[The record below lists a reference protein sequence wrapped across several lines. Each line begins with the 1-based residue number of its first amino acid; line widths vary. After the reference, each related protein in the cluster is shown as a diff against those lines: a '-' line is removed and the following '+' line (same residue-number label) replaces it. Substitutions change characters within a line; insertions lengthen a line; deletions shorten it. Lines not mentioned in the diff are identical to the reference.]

1 MLFGNLERVWDGE
14 QSIME
19 AVEQKTREQGDIK
32 KPGRISKIL
41 TMLASYGMNYEDKVY
56 KNMVAIPADKAL
68 QPKDPIFQQT
78 LYGNSG

>member
-32 KPGRISKIL
+32 KPGRISKI
-41 TMLASYGMNYEDKVY
+41 E
-56 KNMVAIPADKAL
+56 
-68 QPKDPIFQQT
+68 
-78 LYGNSG
+78 